1 MPEQSATAL
10 VVEDDDQIA
19 EILRFMLEREGYTV
33 HIAPDGRSA
42 QELIGH
48 AEAPSIVIL
57 DIMLPYVD
65 GYEVLAGLR
74 GADGWRHVAVIILS
88 ARSSELDI
96 ARGLEAGADDYM
108 VKPFKLEEL
117 RARIHRLVKK

>member
-1 MPEQSATAL
+1 MPGQSATAL

-19 EILRFMLEREGYTV
+19 AILRVMLEREGYGV
-33 HIAPDGRSA
+33 HVAPDGRSA
-42 QELIGH
+42 QELIGR
-48 AEAPSIVIL
+48 AEAPAIVIL

-74 GADGWRHVAVIILS
+74 GADGWRHVPVIILS
-88 ARSSELDI
+88 ARSLELDI